1 MLITRTPYRISFVGG
16 GTDIKSYYKKYGGN
30 VISTSINKFLYVI
43 VKKQIGF
50 VKYKFRVNWS
60 KIEFCNK
67 IDDIKNPIAREAL
80 RYFKID
86 YPIEITTIADIP
98 ANTGL
103 GSSSAF
109 AVGLVHALFSLKNI
123 RATKHEIASVA
134 AKIEI
139 DILKRNIGKQ
149 DHFASSYGGINI
161 IEFKKNDIVEVNP
174 IPISQKNR
182 NKLQRNL
189 IFFYTDITRDASKI
203 LKNQIVVN
211 DEKYLYL
218 DKIKNL
224 VKEFEN
230 ILVSGKNFERVGE
243 LLHLNW
249 LYKKKINNRATSQS
263 IDRLY
268 KKSLK
273 AGSKGGKIL
282 GAGGGG
288 FLMLYGSQKVQTEL
302 KSKFVKKNYFNIKID
317 TVGTRLTYYDH
328 DF

>member
-16 GTDIKSYYKKYGGN
+16 GTDIKSYYKKFGGK
-30 VISTSINKFLYVI
+30 VISASINKFLYVI

-50 VKYKFRVNWS
+50 VKYKYRVNWS

-86 YPIEITTIADIP
+86 FPIEITTIADIP

-123 RATKHEIASVA
+123 RATKHEIASVV

-161 IEFKKNDIVEVNP
+161 IDFKKNDTVEVNP
-174 IPISQKNR
+174 IPISLQNR
-182 NKLQRNL
+182 LKLQKNL
-189 IFFYTDITRDASKI
+189 IFIYTDITRDASKI
-203 LKNQIVVN
+203 LKNQNTVN
-211 DEKYLYL
+211 DEKNLHL
-218 DKIKNL
+218 NKIKNL
-224 VKEFEN
+224 AIELED
-230 ILVSGKNFERVGE
+230 ILITGKNFDRVGE

-249 LYKKKINNRATSQS
+249 LYKKKINYQATSQS
-263 IDRLY
+263 IDKLY

-273 AGSKGGKIL
+273 LGSKGGKIL

-288 FLMLYGSQKVQTEL
+288 FLMLYASQKIQTDL
-302 KSKFVKKNYFNIKID
+302 QSKFRSKNSFNIKVD
-317 TVGTRLTYYDH
+317 TAGTRLTYYDH

>member
-123 RATKHEIASVA
+123 RATKHEIASGA